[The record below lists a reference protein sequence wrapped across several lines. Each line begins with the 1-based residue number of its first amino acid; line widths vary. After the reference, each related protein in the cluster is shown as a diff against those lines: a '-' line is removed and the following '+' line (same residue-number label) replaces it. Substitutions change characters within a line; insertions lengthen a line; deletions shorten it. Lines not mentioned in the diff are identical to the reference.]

1 MVAPCPLPAIEELKE
16 YYEYM
21 PETGELF
28 LIKSRCKADKQK
40 VGKPIGSLGGPARR
54 KTWTI
59 KHKGTSYYISRVAW
73 VLMTGIDPG
82 LLLVEHK
89 NRNAQ
94 DNRWENL
101 RLASEAENNYNKIF
115 VGYSQRKDNE
125 LYRVRVTLEGKRITV
140 GNFKTEEEAKKA
152 ALDAQRL
159 FYKEFA
165 CLDLESN

>member
-1 MVAPCPLPAIEELKE
+1 MVAPCPLPAVEELKE
-16 YYEYM
+16 YYKYV

-28 LIKSRCKADKQK
+28 LIKARCNADKEK
-40 VGKPIGSLGGPARR
+40 VGKPIGSLGGPERR

-59 KHKGTSYYISRVAW
+59 KHKGKSYYISRIAW
-73 VLMTGIDPG
+73 ILMTGTDPG
-82 LLLVEHK
+82 SLLVEHR

-101 RLASEAENNYNKIF
+101 RLASEVENNYNKIF
-115 VGYSQRKDNE
+115 VGYSKRKDTGF
-125 LYRVRVTLEGKRITV
+125 YRVRVTLDGTRITV
-140 GNFKTEEEAKKA
+140 GNFKNEEEAKKA
-152 ALDAQRL
+152 ALDARKL

>member
-1 MVAPCPLPAIEELKE
+1 LPAVKELKE
-16 YYEYM
+16 YYKYV

-28 LIKSRCKADKQK
+28 LIKARCNADKKK

-59 KHKGTSYYISRVAW
+59 KHKGKSYYISRIAW
-73 VLMTGIDPG
+73 ILMTSTDPG
-82 LLLVEHK
+82 SLLVEHK

-101 RLASEAENNYNKIF
+101 RLANETENNYNKIF
-115 VGYSQRKDNE
+115 VGYHKRKDTG
-125 LYRVRVTLEGKRITV
+125 LYRVRVTLDGTRITV
-140 GNFKTEEEAKKA
+140 GNFKNEEEAKKA
-152 ALDAQRL
+152 ALDARKL

-165 CLDLESN
+165 CLDLELN